1 MKTNDHF
8 GHIWIWDD
16 FNHETVMIT
25 SSLWTSDPFDHGIV
39 INMVG
44 KGTNEYFELDHIWN
58 RKYFD
63 DKEHFHGKIDFFFKL
78 QKICS
83 RGASAARVRFSP

>member
-1 MKTNDHF
+1 
-8 GHIWIWDD
+8 
-16 FNHETVMIT
+16 MIT
-25 SSLWTSDPFDHGIV
+25 SSLWTIDPFDYGIV

-44 KGTNEYFELDHIWN
+44 KGTIEYFELDHIWN

>member
-1 MKTNDHF
+1 MILILLWSIDH
-8 GHIWIWDD
+8 
-16 FNHETVMIT
+16 
-25 SSLWTSDPFDHGIV
+25 FDHGI
-39 INMVG
+39 IIH
-44 KGTNEYFELDHIWN
+44 KIIGTNEYFELDHIWN
-58 RKYFD
+58 RKHFD

>member
-1 MKTNDHF
+1 MITDQLD
-8 GHIWIWDD
+8 HIWKKDD
-16 FNHETVMIT
+16 YDPNIIMIN
-25 SSLWTSDPFDHGIV
+25 HGI
-39 INMVG
+39 IIH
-44 KGTNEYFELDHIWN
+44 KIIGTNEYFELDHIWN